1 MEHRCPRSAPRR
13 LTGLERFRRR
23 WLLGRFIACA
33 PSPGAWRGA
42 SLPVASSDP
51 RLHPALA
58 LLMSSLIGSVRQLD
72 DDAGSTS
79 QEYSAHVV
87 KRARTPIDQA
97 TRKKKT
103 RGIGRP
109 TNKGSIGK
117 EVLIEKT
124 AQLLRTLPPEKLSLT
139 AAAQAA
145 NVHLTLFKYYFQDRT
160 HLLTDVAR
168 HLTLKLGQKVAAA
181 EDDRPPPPE
190 RLRIRI
196 DAMVDFYFEHP
207 FYHRLMVEI
216 MAETEDPLAADL
228 INAWMSN
235 TLAIYRGIMAD
246 GVEQGSLRALDVSL
260 TYLAIMGLCE
270 QFHYSLR
277 LFPDRTAENTAVAP
291 SARSADAAKRYKGFL
306 YDFVFNGLGTRPTDA
321 RMGAPTIVPED
332 T

>member
-1 MEHRCPRSAPRR
+1 MNR
-13 LTGLERFRRR
+13 
-23 WLLGRFIACA
+23 
-33 PSPGAWRGA
+33 
-42 SLPVASSDP
+42 
-51 RLHPALA
+51 
-58 LLMSSLIGSVRQLD
+58 
-72 DDAGSTS
+72 
-79 QEYSAHVV
+79 EYSAHVA
-87 KRARTPIDQA
+87 KRSRTPLDET

-145 NVHLTLFKYYFQDRT
+145 NVHLTLLKYYFQDRT
-160 HLLTDVAR
+160 RLLIEVAR
-168 HLTLKLGQKVAAA
+168 HLTFKFKAKVEAA

-216 MAETEDPLAADL
+216 IAETEDPLATEL
-228 INAWMSN
+228 INVWMSR
-235 TLAIYRGIMAD
+235 TLEIYRGIMTA
-246 GVEQGSLRALDVSL
+246 GVEQGSLRALDVSF

-277 LFPDRTAENTAVAP
+277 LFADRTTEPATAAP
-291 SARSADAAKRYKGFL
+291 SDRSAAAARRYKAFL
-306 YDFVFNGLGTRPTDA
+306 YDFVFNGLGARPTDS
-321 RMGAPTIVPED
+321 RMGAPIVAPED
-332 T
+332 K

>member
-1 MEHRCPRSAPRR
+1 M
-13 LTGLERFRRR
+13 
-23 WLLGRFIACA
+23 
-33 PSPGAWRGA
+33 
-42 SLPVASSDP
+42 
-51 RLHPALA
+51 
-58 LLMSSLIGSVRQLD
+58 
-72 DDAGSTS
+72 
-79 QEYSAHVV
+79 V
-87 KRARTPIDQA
+87 KRARTPTDEA

-109 TNKGSIGK
+109 THKGSVGK

-160 HLLTDVAR
+160 RLLTDVAR
-168 HLTLKLGQKVAAA
+168 HLTLTLGQKVAAA
-181 EDDRPPPPE
+181 EDIRPPPPE

-216 MAETEDPLAADL
+216 MTETEDPLAAEL

-246 GVEQGSLRALDVSL
+246 GVEQGSLRALDVSF
-260 TYLAIMGLCE
+260 TYLAFMGLCE

-277 LFPDRTAENTAVAP
+277 LFADRNTGSTATAP
-291 SARSADAAKRYKGFL
+291 SDRNAEAAKRYKAFL
-306 YDFVFNGLGTRPTDA
+306 YDFVFNGIGARPKDSRT
-321 RMGAPTIVPED
+321 GAPDMFPQGS
-332 T
+332 

>member
-1 MEHRCPRSAPRR
+1 M
-13 LTGLERFRRR
+13 T
-23 WLLGRFIACA
+23 
-33 PSPGAWRGA
+33 
-42 SLPVASSDP
+42 
-51 RLHPALA
+51 
-58 LLMSSLIGSVRQLD
+58 
-72 DDAGSTS
+72 
-79 QEYSAHVV
+79 
-87 KRARTPIDQA
+87 KRTRTPIDKA
-97 TRKKKT
+97 ARKKKT

-124 AQLLRTLPPEKLSLT
+124 AQLLCTLPPEKLSLT

-160 HLLTDVAR
+160 RLLTDVAR
-168 HLTLKLGQKVAAA
+168 HLTLKLGQKVAVA

-216 MAETEDPLAADL
+216 MASTEDPLAAEL
-228 INAWMSN
+228 INAWMSH

-246 GVEQGSLRALDVSL
+246 GVEQGSLRALDVSF
-260 TYLAIMGLCE
+260 TYLAMMGLCE

-277 LFPDRTAENTAVAP
+277 LFPNGTNELAAA
-291 SARSADAAKRYKGFL
+291 ARSDSAAAAKRYKAFL
-306 YDFVFNGLGTRPTDA
+306 YDFVFNGLGARPTDS
-321 RMGAPTIVPED
+321 RIGAPIAVPEK

>member
-1 MEHRCPRSAPRR
+1 
-13 LTGLERFRRR
+13 
-23 WLLGRFIACA
+23 
-33 PSPGAWRGA
+33 
-42 SLPVASSDP
+42 VA
-51 RLHPALA
+51 
-58 LLMSSLIGSVRQLD
+58 
-72 DDAGSTS
+72 
-79 QEYSAHVV
+79 
-87 KRARTPIDQA
+87 KRTKTPIDEA

-124 AQLLRTLPPEKLSLT
+124 AELLRTLPPEKLSLT

-160 HLLTDVAR
+160 RLLTDVAR
-168 HLTLKLGQKVAAA
+168 HLTMKLGKKVAAS
-181 EDDRPPPPE
+181 ENDRSPPPE

-196 DAMVDFYFEHP
+196 DTMVDFYFEHP

-216 MAETEDPLAADL
+216 IAETEDPLATEL
-228 INAWMSN
+228 INVWMSH
-235 TLAIYRGIMAD
+235 TLEIYRGIMTT
-246 GVEQGSLRALDVSL
+246 GVEQGSLRALDVSF

-277 LFPDRTAENTAVAP
+277 LFPNRAEPTAAARSE
-291 SARSADAAKRYKGFL
+291 RSADAAKRYKAFL
-306 YDFVFNGLGTRPTDA
+306 YDFVFNGLGAKPTDS
-321 RMGAPTIVPED
+321 PTVVPEK

>member
-1 MEHRCPRSAPRR
+1 
-13 LTGLERFRRR
+13 
-23 WLLGRFIACA
+23 
-33 PSPGAWRGA
+33 
-42 SLPVASSDP
+42 VA
-51 RLHPALA
+51 
-58 LLMSSLIGSVRQLD
+58 
-72 DDAGSTS
+72 
-79 QEYSAHVV
+79 
-87 KRARTPIDQA
+87 KRTRTPIDEA

-139 AAAQAA
+139 AAAHAA

-160 HLLTDVAR
+160 RLLTDVAR
-168 HLTLKLGQKVAAA
+168 HLTLKLGKKVAAA
-181 EDDRPPPPE
+181 ENDRSAPPE

-216 MAETEDPLAADL
+216 IAETEDPLATEL
-228 INAWMSN
+228 INVWMSH
-235 TLAIYRGIMAD
+235 TLEIYRGIMAT
-246 GVEQGSLRALDVSL
+246 GVEQGSLRALDVSF

-277 LFPDRTAENTAVAP
+277 LFPNRTGESTAATA
-291 SARSADAAKRYKGFL
+291 SDRSADAAKRYKAFL
-306 YDFVFNGLGTRPTDA
+306 YDFVFNGLGARPTD
-321 RMGAPTIVPED
+321 
-332 T
+332 